1 MIGILVELLLSWLI
15 LWMFDK
21 SNLSVL
27 GFKITTNQSLN
38 FIFGFLGASLF
49 CVLYYF
55 SYSVYAANSIT
66 VNKQFTFIQFLHS
79 FWWVLSSVLFEELI
93 FRGALLYILIKKF
106 GIKYACIASAIAFGI
121 YHWFSFGV
129 IGNPASMLV
138 VFIMTGI
145 WGLMYAFAYAKTK
158 SLYLPIG
165 LHLGWNLIHIAVFSK
180 GPLGHQFLIVSDK
193 KLEGIESLIFF
204 ILQIIVLP
212 VVTYLCLKKNKQNP
226 DKLKQIQNS
235 SIN

>member
-1 MIGILVELLLSWLI
+1 MIGIIVELLLSWLI
-15 LWMFDK
+15 LWTFDK

-27 GFKITTNQSLN
+27 GFKVTKNQSLN
-38 FIFGFLGASLF
+38 FIFGFLGASIF
-49 CVLYYF
+49 CVLYYL
-55 SYSVYAANSIT
+55 SYSVIADNLIT
-66 VNKQFTFIQFLHS
+66 VNKQFTFIQFLRS

-106 GIKYACIASAIAFGI
+106 GVKYATMISAIAFGI

-129 IGNPASMLV
+129 IGNPVSMLV

-165 LHLGWNLIHIAVFSK
+165 LHLGWNLMHIAVFSK
-180 GPLGHQFLIVSDK
+180 GPLGQQFLIISDK

-204 ILQIIVLP
+204 VLQIIALP
-212 VVTYLCLKKNKQNP
+212 FFTYLCLRKNKPHP
-226 DKLKQIQNS
+226 DTLKQIQNS
-235 SIN
+235 TTN